1 MGANSPKIVAVIV
14 AAVLHWLLGAAWF
27 SMFKQQWI
35 VGTGK
40 TMEQLMA
47 SGMPAWL
54 PHLITLIA
62 NFAMAYALGWLI
74 LATGTPGIF
83 RGIHMAAL
91 LWVGFVAST
100 FATEYAFEARSL
112 SFFAIN
118 TGYPLV
124 GMMIMGVV
132 LGAWKK

>member
-1 MGANSPKIVAVIV
+1 MGATSPNILAVIA
-14 AAVLHWLLGAAWF
+14 AAVAHWLLGAAWF
-27 SMFKQQWI
+27 SMFRQQWI

-40 TMEQLMA
+40 TMEQLAA
-47 SGMPAWL
+47 SGMPAWM
-54 PHLITLIA
+54 PHVVTLIA
-62 NFAMAYALGWLI
+62 NFAMAYVLGWLI
-74 LATGTPGIF
+74 LATGTQSVL
-83 RGIHMAAL
+83 RGMSMAAL
-91 LWVGFVAST
+91 LWIGFVAST

-112 SFFAIN
+112 SFYAIN